1 MYFVVFCMKKK
12 FALQILIS
20 ALKAELFLCAKTCF
34 CVSGVAG
41 WVVEK

>member
-1 MYFVVFCMKKK
+1 MYFVVFCMKK

-34 CVSGVAG
+34 CVLGVAG
-41 WVVEK
+41 WVGWKK